1 MIEFRNTTHPFLEQL
16 RRSLPAPAHARQPL
30 LGYLQSTQ
38 IIGSTSPRLRIVNV
52 FPNDHGENIMCQFTI
67 DGDASARI
75 FVAPLTQLALNRRH
89 PSAREAAKAIA
100 PRRSKFGSMVRA

>member
-1 MIEFRNTTHPFLEQL
+1 MIASANPAHLFLDQL
-16 RRSLPAPAHARQPL
+16 RRSLPAAAHARQPL

-38 IIGSTSPRLRIVNV
+38 IIGSTSPRLRIINV

-75 FVAPLTQLALNRRH
+75 FVAPLTQVALNRRH
-89 PSAREAAKAIA
+89 PAAREAAKAIA
-100 PRRSKFGSMVRA
+100 PRRRKFGAMVRA